1 MKIITIKIDEKL
13 YEELEKKAR
22 EEGLLTIAEYIRSL
36 IMREL
41 GKQSKEEVVSETSK
55 KTQATLDRII
65 LLLERRIQDKI
76 NPFTSKVD
84 ELSRKTAEIVERI
97 EGIEQK
103 ILEMEERLKI
113 KSSAE
118 AHIKAEHKA
127 PRKTAIDILKEQ
139 KVIFE
144 RDIANRIKDRD
155 SFFAKLEQSN
165 AKVIEAK
172 DERIAVDPN
181 FWENFIKKIMKIST
195 NNDDEIKQA
204 LDSIESRLFYK
215 LKESAIAIYDNTTKK
230 WHILIS

>member
-1 MKIITIKIDEKL
+1 MRIVSVKIDDKL
-13 YEELEKKAR
+13 YEELEKRAK
-22 EEGLLTIAEYIRSL
+22 EEGFLTIAEYVRSL

-41 GKQSKEEVVSETSK
+41 GKQGKEETIDELPK
-55 KTQATLDRII
+55 KPQAALDRIV

-103 ILEMEERLKI
+103 ILEMEERLKM
-113 KSSAE
+113 KSDVESRM
-118 AHIKAEHKA
+118 KTEHKA

-144 RDIANRIKDRD
+144 RDIASRIKDRD
-155 SFFAKLEQSN
+155 SFFARLEQSN

-172 DERIAVDPN
+172 DERIAVDPD
-181 FWENFIKKIMKIST
+181 FWENFTKKILTIGT
-195 NNDDEIKQA
+195 NNDDEIRRA

-215 LKESAIAIYDNTTKK
+215 LKESALVVYDNTTRK
-230 WHILIS
+230 WHLLIS